1 MKKQKAM
8 LIKDFYSPDGAIH
21 AGEIVVI
28 EYEKD
33 GFCRVQDNMGRI
45 LSRVPRHILKEIA

>member
-21 AGEIVVI
+21 AGETVII

-33 GFCRVQDNMGRI
+33 GLCRVQDNMGRI

>member
-1 MKKQKAM
+1 MKKQKAR

-21 AGEIVVI
+21 AGETVKI
-28 EYEKD
+28 EHEKD
-33 GFCRVQDNMGRI
+33 GLCRVQDNMGRI

>member
-1 MKKQKAM
+1 MKKQKAI

-21 AGEIVVI
+21 AGETVVI
-28 EYEKD
+28 ENEKD